1 MSEVF
6 KNEGKIHQH
15 GEFPTLY
22 RIQLHMMSYELD
34 VFSLLKVR
42 CMGEGL

>member
-22 RIQLHMMSYELD
+22 TIQLHMKPYELD
-34 VFSLLKVR
+34 VFSMLKVR
-42 CMGEGL
+42 YMGEGL